1 MVNSLLNAVTKQL
14 GTKFGTTYH
23 YYKEDLEQNFTKP
36 CFTVDMRL
44 PVQRSRSPIM
54 YDRTMPVV
62 IHYFTNNEKTK
73 KRELYDMAEQIFE
86 CLEYLNYKDGLLRG
100 EDISWRVTEGVLQ
113 FFITYELRTMRTDL
127 DKDKMEIL
135 EETNCLTEN

>member
-1 MVNSLLNAVTKQL
+1 MVNSLLNAITKQL

-23 YYKEDLEQNFTKP
+23 YYMEDFEQNFTKP

-44 PVQRSRSPIM
+44 PVQRSRSPVS

-86 CLEYLNYKDGLLRG
+86 CLEYLNYQDGLIRG
-100 EDISWRVTEGVLQ
+100 EDISWRITEGVLQ
-113 FFITYELRTMRTDL
+113 FFITYEFKTTRIDL
-127 DKDKMEIL
+127 DQDQMETL
-135 EETNCLTEN
+135 EESNSLTTN

>member
-1 MVNSLLNAVTKQL
+1 MVNSLLDAVTKQL

-86 CLEYLNYKDGLLRG
+86 CLEYLNYQDGLLRG

-113 FFITYELRTMRTDL
+113 FFITYEFRTMRTDL
-127 DKDKMEIL
+127 DKDPMEIL
-135 EETNCLTEN
+135 EETNSLTTN